1 MIELLRMSERAYLPR
16 KAHSG
21 DAAYDLFASETV
33 MLEPWIPQRVHTG
46 LALAIPGGMV
56 GKVCPRSGLA
66 LKGVTVWNAPGIIDP
81 NYRGEIGVILLSV
94 NREPYRIETGDRIA
108 QLLIQPA
115 FAVGFTEVDALDWT
129 ERGVGG
135 FGSSGT

>member
-16 KAHSG
+16 KAHPG
-21 DAAYDLFASETV
+21 DAAYDLFASEGG
-33 MLEPWIPQRVHTG
+33 MLEPGIPQRVQTG

-66 LKGVTVWNAPGIIDP
+66 LKGVTVFNAPGIIDP
-81 NYRGEIGVILLSV
+81 NYRGEIGVILVSL
-94 NREPYRIETGDRIA
+94 NREPYRIDVGDRIA

-115 FAVGFTEVDALDWT
+115 FAVGFQEVDALDWT
-129 ERGVGG
+129 ERGSGG
-135 FGSSGT
+135 FGSSGA